1 MYLMYVDESGDPG
14 KAPGSSEH
22 YILSGVIIHYKQW
35 SNKLDRL
42 KKFRKYI
49 SQKYNLGVN
58 TEIHATE
65 LLRIKKI
72 KAYTRIKK
80 SDRIKILNE
89 YATYIPNIFKGCK
102 VINVSFNK
110 SKLDLVDDIP
120 KLAWGR
126 LISRYD
132 SYLKKTVKD
141 EGMIFADEGNDAT
154 MRLLLRK
161 MRVYNPIRS
170 YWGGTYNAKIT
181 KIIED
186 VTFRKS
192 NSSYF
197 IQTVDVI
204 AFLLYRMDYPK
215 GSTKKYNLDKMFPLI
230 GPVLLTE
237 ASPKDP
243 YGVVRH

>member
-1 MYLMYVDESGDPG
+1 MP
-14 KAPGSSEH
+14 
-22 YILSGVIIHYKQW
+22 HYKQW

-49 SQKYNLGVN
+49 SDKYGLGVN

-65 LLRIKKI
+65 LLRIRNI
-72 KAYTRIKK
+72 KAYTSIKK
-80 SDRIKILNE
+80 SDRLKILNE

-102 VINVSFNK
+102 IINVSFNK
-110 SKLDLVDDIP
+110 SKLDLVEDIP
-120 KLAWGR
+120 KLAWER
-126 LISRYD
+126 LINRYD
-132 SYLKKTVKD
+132 TYLKKTVKD
-141 EGMIFADEGNDAT
+141 EGMIFSDEGNERT

-161 MRVYNPIRS
+161 MRVYNPIQS
-170 YWGGTYNAKIT
+170 HWGGTYNAKVT

-192 NSSYF
+192 NTSYF

-204 AFLLYRMDYPK
+204 AFLLFRMDYPK
-215 GSTKKYNLDKMFPLI
+215 GSTRKYNLDKMFPLI
-230 GPVLLTE
+230 ASILLKE
-237 ASPKDP
+237 ASPADP

>member
-1 MYLMYVDESGDPG
+1 MYMMYVDESGDPG
-14 KAPGSSEH
+14 KSVGSSGH
-22 YILSGVIIHYKQW
+22 YILSGIVIHYKQW
-35 SNKLDRL
+35 TNKLNML

-49 SQKYNLGVN
+49 QTKYGLGVQ

-72 KAYTRIKK
+72 MAYKDIKK
-80 SDRIKILNE
+80 ADRLRILNE

-102 VINVSFNK
+102 IINVSFNK
-110 SKLDLVDDIP
+110 SKLDLVENVH
-120 KLAWGR
+120 KLAWER
-126 LISRYD
+126 LITRYD
-132 SYLKKTVKD
+132 TYLKKTAKD
-141 EGMIFADEGNDAT
+141 EGIIFSDEGNEKT

-161 MRVYNPIRS
+161 MRIYNPIQS
-170 YWGGTYNAKIT
+170 HFGGSYNAKIT

-192 NSSYF
+192 NTSYF

-215 GSTKKYNLDKMFPLI
+215 GSTKKYNLDKMFPLLEPI
-230 GPVLLTE
+230 FLKE
-237 ASPKDP
+237 ASPSDK